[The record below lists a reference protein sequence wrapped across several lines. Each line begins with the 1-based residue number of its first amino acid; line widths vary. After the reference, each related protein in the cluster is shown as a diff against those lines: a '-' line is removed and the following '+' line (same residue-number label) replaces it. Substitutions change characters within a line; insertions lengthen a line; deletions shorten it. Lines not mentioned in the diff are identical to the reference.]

1 VIIDDDSRCEKV
13 GVRAGLHRHAFSWR
27 SRDAVQR
34 VREATAEIEKA
45 KPFRPNSRRK
55 AYRDLS
61 SSLRAL

>member
-1 VIIDDDSRCEKV
+1 MTKAAAHKWAFAP
-13 GVRAGLHRHAFSWR
+13 GFHRHAFNWR
-27 SRDAVQR
+27 SQGAVQR
-34 VREATAEIEKA
+34 VRDATAEIEKA